1 MTVTGMLVLC
11 AAAGVVGVVLVAS
24 GLGQPRPSVVTAV
37 RRLRA
42 VEVDGSSPAAS
53 SWISPLSALARTR
66 PGLLPSDVELRLV
79 GRTVDQHVGL
89 LLTASAGGA
98 IGVVVVAAGLRAAGV
113 LPLAVVIPVG
123 LAVAAAVLGPLL
135 VHTTVIERAAAVRTD
150 LRHQLSAYL
159 DVVTMLLAGNMGH
172 EGALEVAA
180 GAGDGRLFAE
190 LRRRTREVGASGRS
204 LVDALH
210 LTGVELGVVE
220 LEQVAATTALSAA
233 EGAPVA
239 RSLAATCATLR
250 STLATEQETE
260 ARLRTARLTA
270 PIVGM
275 ALVFMALVVYPA
287 LGVG

>member
-1 MTVTGMLVLC
+1 MTTTGMLVAGAL
-11 AAAGVVGVVLVAS
+11 AAVVGVALVVT
-24 GLGQPRPSVVTAV
+24 GLGQARPSVATAV
-37 RRLRA
+37 HRVREVGA
-42 VEVDGSSPAAS
+42 VDPESAAS
-53 SWISPLSALARTR
+53 RRVGPLVAIARRR
-66 PGLLPSDVELRLV
+66 PGALPSDVELRLV
-79 GRTVDQHVGL
+79 GRTAEQHVLALVG
-89 LLTASAGGA
+89 ASVGGA
-98 IGVVVVAAGLRAAGV
+98 AGVVVIAALLGFGGLI
-113 LPLAVVIPVG
+113 PLAIPIPVG
-123 LAVAAAVLGPLL
+123 FALAAGVLGPLL
-135 VHTTVIERAAAVRTD
+135 VHARVVEQAATVRTD

-172 EGALEVAA
+172 EGAIEVAA

-190 LRRRTREVGASGRS
+190 LRRRTREVAASGRS
-204 LVDALH
+204 LVEALH
-210 LTGVELGVVE
+210 LAGVELGVVE

-239 RSLAATCATLR
+239 RSLAATCASLR

-287 LGVG
+287 LGAA